1 MKLGQGGGKRGGRSS
16 DEYLAD
22 LVDSVG
28 EPVSAV
34 VVSTKE
40 PTVKWISRADSTRE
54 EGELE
59 DLAAEIVGDALTG
72 DLVKANRDFR
82 GYRDLLGFFAKEFN
96 PGGDPAIA
104 RKIVDYVEEWLEFQL
119 VEAIMT
125 TRNLVN
131 GRTWTPEDIGRA
143 LSAQAL
149 TTVMMARFH
158 IVERV
163 KRSLASDLSR
173 PSKAA

>member
-1 MKLGQGGGKRGGRSS
+1 
-16 DEYLAD
+16 
-22 LVDSVG
+22 
-28 EPVSAV
+28 
-34 VVSTKE
+34 
-40 PTVKWISRADSTRE
+40 
-54 EGELE
+54 
-59 DLAAEIVGDALTG
+59 
-72 DLVKANRDFR
+72 
-82 GYRDLLGFFAKEFN
+82 
-96 PGGDPAIA
+96 
-104 RKIVDYVEEWLEFQL
+104 
-119 VEAIMT
+119 
-125 TRNLVN
+125 VN